1 MEENEK
7 RFLAKENTHLEQ
19 KLEALETCS
28 KEKDKLIYSLID
40 RFSKQKQVD
49 TVKQNSWQ
57 TAVSRNHPPP
67 EPKRERVSSANRLFY
82 GSW

>member
-28 KEKDKLIYSLID
+28 KEKD
-40 RFSKQKQVD
+40 
-49 TVKQNSWQ
+49 N
-57 TAVSRNHPPP
+57 
-67 EPKRERVSSANRLFY
+67 
-82 GSW
+82 

>member
-57 TAVSRNHPPP
+57 TAVSINHPPP
-67 EPKRERVSSANRLFY
+67 EPKPERVSSANRLFY
-82 GSW
+82 GS